1 MSKPRTVIHVVPN
14 KGNWSVKQDGQ
25 VVSNHYKKETA
36 VTNGTTVAKK
46 QGNSQV
52 VIHKKNGQIQTE
64 HTYGNDPNPP
74 EG

>member
-1 MSKPRTVIHVVPN
+1 MSKPRTTIRVVPN
-14 KGNWSVKQDGQ
+14 NGNWSVKKDGQ
-25 VVSNHYKKETA
+25 VVSNHRKKENAVQSGTA
-36 VTNGTTVAKK
+36 VAKK
-46 QGNSQV
+46 QDNSQI